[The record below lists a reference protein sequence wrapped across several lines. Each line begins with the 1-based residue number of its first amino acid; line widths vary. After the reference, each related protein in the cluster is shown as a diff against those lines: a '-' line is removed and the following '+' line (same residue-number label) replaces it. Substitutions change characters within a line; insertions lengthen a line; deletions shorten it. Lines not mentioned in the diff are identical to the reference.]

1 MTNYWTAVLSC
12 ADLASTVSCQM
23 VDFSLKSKNLMLL
36 SAGVEME
43 LRAEEE
49 SSQHSVRGQY
59 NDINKVGAEFEV
71 GQFCWGT

>member
-1 MTNYWTAVLSC
+1 
-12 ADLASTVSCQM
+12 M

-36 SAGVEME
+36 SAGVETE

-49 SSQHSVRGQY
+49 SSQHSDRGQY